1 MMGRAHNSRA
11 ARAAEIG
18 TIEVKVLRIRNRCR
32 VTYWGPGGQVGR
44 RVMLTGP
51 QLVAL
56 GEGLRRVA
64 NVDDALAL
72 AGIWREAS
80 ENREPAAFV
89 AAILRELAALPAGA
103 GEPVQFERVP
113 T

>member
-1 MMGRAHNSRA
+1 MRRRGKNGRVVGA
-11 ARAAEIG
+11 ATIG
-18 TIEVKVLRIRNRCR
+18 AIEVQVLRIRNRCR

-44 RVMLTGP
+44 RVTLTGP
-51 QLVAL
+51 ELVAL

-89 AAILRELAALPAGA
+89 AAMLRELASLPASA

-113 T
+113 K

>member
-1 MMGRAHNSRA
+1 MMGRAHNSRTVGA
-11 ARAAEIG
+11 ATIG
-18 TIEVKVLRIRNRCR
+18 AIEVQVLRVRNRCR
-32 VTYWGPGGQVGR
+32 VTYWGPGGRVGR

-51 QLVAL
+51 QLVTL

-89 AAILRELAALPAGA
+89 AAMLKELAALTAGA

-113 T
+113 K